1 MTTQKLGTDPATIEV
16 IRHALTAAAGEMMIN
31 VKRAAYSPSIHQIQD
46 VCVGLV
52 DADGSIVACAP
63 GLPMFLADMGEV
75 VRDGLEISR
84 PGGIPARRCVH
95 QQRSLHDRHPP
106 QQRRHVLPYLFR
118 P

>member
-52 DADGSIVACAP
+52 DADGA
-63 GLPMFLADMGEV
+63 
-75 VRDGLEISR
+75 
-84 PGGIPARRCVH
+84 
-95 QQRSLHDRHPP
+95 
-106 QQRRHVLPYLFR
+106 
-118 P
+118 